1 MRRRADLTRSRESKK
16 RGPTIGPFD
25 RRLWAIAYSSRY
37 MTRPAFQV
45 LGSVQALAI
54 HGEVYM
60 EVLV

>member
-1 MRRRADLTRSRESKK
+1 
-16 RGPTIGPFD
+16 
-25 RRLWAIAYSSRY
+25 
-37 MTRPAFQV
+37 MTRPVFQV